1 MPGADPLTLMLE
13 LSRAAHAERPF
24 EFVFAPQ
31 AYRLHSAGGG
41 LTEAT
46 FAWDQALLADLATM
60 QQAGRDPVVVQ
71 RLGDRLREFLA
82 PTRWPVLEAQMCDA
96 VKQQRPVVV
105 TFRSAAAELYALP
118 WELLTVEATGQH
130 IGELSGVLV
139 RYEWPDTE
147 TVPPAPRPSTA
158 GRLLL
163 AWSGHVPA
171 AEHQAAL
178 QEACAAG
185 SWTFDPE
192 RDALPDASCGR
203 LSGRLAEATRQ
214 GQPIQVLHLLCH
226 GTVTGSAFGFALDD
240 DEVPG
245 RIAAVDAGRLRQ
257 ILAPHAGTLRLVVLA
272 ACDGGNVGALG
283 NHLGSVA
290 QGLHRAGIAAV
301 VASRFPLS
309 TSGSKRLARALYLAL
324 CKEAATLEQAFL
336 AARQHLAE
344 DAQQLDWASL
354 QLYARSADGSETRL
368 AAALDSLGAPEV
380 KQQLSQ
386 FRALFREARN
396 QIALLGRYKAFHD
409 VLQELEVPFNAVERD
424 RKRLLASAE
433 AWDELRDPL
442 EELQQ
447 RIDQTLGVLAGDRLR
462 HEFALSQRRLTEAA
476 AALTAALAGE
486 RARLDAAMQHV
497 RRVIGLDLSS
507 ANNRLIA
514 TARELGLGAVVAAL
528 RAVLGG
534 LDPGRAEAAIGELT
548 RLVSSLAD
556 LNGALD
562 ALVREHDQWQE
573 IDNNLRVLVG
583 SGAGAADELA
593 VSWPLL
599 RDSIAGVV
607 TAGGAADWT
616 RAVGAAAQALDG
628 ELARGADAGKCVA
641 SLRSLWRRCNQRFV
655 DVDKQ
660 LLRTCEELRRVG
672 DTLDSVL
679 EVIDGA

>member
-1 MPGADPLTLMLE
+1 MPGAEPLTLMLE

-46 FAWDQALLADLATM
+46 FAWDQALLADLAAI
-60 QQAGRDPVVVQ
+60 QQVGRDPIVVQ

-130 IGELSGVLV
+130 IGELPGVLV

-147 TVPPAPRPSTA
+147 TVPRAQQPGA
-158 GRLLL
+158 GRLLI

-171 AEHQAAL
+171 AEHQTAL

-185 SWTFDPE
+185 SWSFDPE

-203 LSGRLAEATRQ
+203 LSERLAEATRQ
-214 GQPIQVLHLLCH
+214 GRPIQVLHLLCH

-240 DEVPG
+240 DEAPG
-245 RIAAVDAGRLRQ
+245 RVAAVDAARLRQ

-272 ACDGGNVGALG
+272 ACDGGNCGALG

-290 QGLHRAGIAAV
+290 QGLHRAGIAGV

-336 AARQHLAE
+336 AARRHLAE

-368 AAALDSLGAPEV
+368 AAALEGLHAPEV

-409 VLQELEVPFNAVERD
+409 VLQELEVPFNAIERE
-424 RKRLLASAE
+424 RKRLVASPE

-447 RIDQTLGVLAGDRLR
+447 RIDQTLGVLAADRLR
-462 HEFALSQRRLTEAA
+462 DEFDLSRRRLTEAA

-528 RAVLGG
+528 RAVLGN
-534 LDPGRAEAAIGELT
+534 LGRGGAEAAISELT
-548 RLVSSLAD
+548 RLVASLAD
-556 LNGALD
+556 LHGALE
-562 ALVREHDQWQE
+562 ALVREHDQWQD
-573 IDNNLRVLVG
+573 IDNNLRLLVG

-599 RDSIAGVV
+599 RGSIAEVV

-616 RAVGAAAQALDG
+616 RVVDAAARALDG
-628 ELARGADAGKCVA
+628 ELARGAEAGKCIA

-660 LLRTCEELRRVG
+660 LLRTCEELRQVG

-679 EVIDGA
+679 EVIDDG

>member
-1 MPGADPLTLMLE
+1 MLE

-31 AYRLHSAGGG
+31 AYRLHSGGGG

-46 FAWDQALLADLATM
+46 FAWDQALLADLAAM

-82 PTRWPVLEAQMCDA
+82 PTKWPVLEAQMCDA

-130 IGELSGVLV
+130 IGELPGVLV

-147 TVPPAPRPSTA
+147 TVPPVTQPSG

-185 SWTFDPE
+185 SWSFDPE
-192 RDALPDASCGR
+192 HDALADASCGR
-203 LSGRLAEATRQ
+203 LSERLAEATRQ
-214 GQPIQVLHLLCH
+214 GRPIQVLHLLCH

-240 DEVPG
+240 DEAPG
-245 RIAAVDAGRLRQ
+245 RVAAVDAGRLRQ

-272 ACDGGNVGALG
+272 ACDGGNCGALG

-290 QGLHRAGIAAV
+290 QGLHRAGLAAV

-324 CKEAATLEQAFL
+324 CKDSATLEQAFL
-336 AARQHLAE
+336 AARRHLAE

-368 AAALDSLGAPEV
+368 AAALDSLHGPEV
-380 KQQLSQ
+380 EQQLSQ

-396 QIALLGRYKAFHD
+396 QIGLLGRYKAFHD
-409 VLQELEVPFNAVERD
+409 ILQELEVPFNAVERD
-424 RKRLLASAE
+424 RKRLLASPE

-447 RIDQTLGVLAGDRLR
+447 RIGQTLEVLAADRLR
-462 HEFALSQRRLTEAA
+462 DEFAMSRRRLTEAA

-528 RAVLGG
+528 RAVLGD
-534 LDPGRAEAAIGELT
+534 LGRGGAEAAIPELT
-548 RLVSSLAD
+548 RLVTSLAD
-556 LNGALD
+556 LHGALE

-583 SGAGAADELA
+583 SGPGAADELA

-599 RDSIAGVV
+599 RASIAEVV
-607 TAGGAADWT
+607 KAGGAADWT
-616 RAVGAAAQALDG
+616 RGVDAAAQALDG
-628 ELARGADAGKCVA
+628 ELARGADAGKCIA

-660 LLRTCEELRRVG
+660 LLRTCEQLRQVG

-679 EVIDGA
+679 EVIDDG

>member
-1 MPGADPLTLMLE
+1 
-13 LSRAAHAERPF
+13 
-24 EFVFAPQ
+24 
-31 AYRLHSAGGG
+31 
-41 LTEAT
+41 
-46 FAWDQALLADLATM
+46 
-60 QQAGRDPVVVQ
+60 
-71 RLGDRLREFLA
+71 
-82 PTRWPVLEAQMCDA
+82 
-96 VKQQRPVVV
+96 
-105 TFRSAAAELYALP
+105 
-118 WELLTVEATGQH
+118 LTVEATGQH
-130 IGELSGVLV
+130 IGELPGVLV

-147 TVPPAPRPSTA
+147 TVPPAPRPPRTA
-158 GRLLL
+158 RVLL

-171 AEHQAAL
+171 ADHQAAIH
-178 QEACAAG
+178 EACTAG
-185 SWTFDPE
+185 SWAFDPE
-192 RDALPDASCGR
+192 HDALPDASCGR
-203 LSGRLAEATRQ
+203 LSGRLLDATRQ
-214 GQPIQVLHLLCH
+214 GRPIQVLHLLCH
-226 GTVTGSAFGFALDD
+226 GTVTGGAFGFALDD
-240 DEVPG
+240 DEAPG

-257 ILAPHAGTLRLVVLA
+257 ILAPHAGTLRLVVLS

-324 CKEAATLEQAFL
+324 CKESATIEQAFL
-336 AARQHLAE
+336 AARRHLAE

-368 AAALDSLGAPEV
+368 AAALDSLQAPEI
-380 KQQLSQ
+380 KEQLSQ
-386 FRALFREARN
+386 FRALFREASS
-396 QIALLGRYKAFHD
+396 QITLLGRYKAFHD
-409 VLQELEVPFNAVERD
+409 VLQELEVPFNAIERD
-424 RKRLLASAE
+424 RKRLLASPD

-462 HEFALSQRRLTEAA
+462 DEFALSQRRLTEAA
-476 AALTAALAGE
+476 AALAAALAGE

-528 RAVLGG
+528 RAVLGN
-534 LDPGRAEAAIGELT
+534 LDRGSAGEAAASELT
-548 RLVSSLAD
+548 RLVASLAD

-573 IDNNLRVLVG
+573 IDNNLRLLVG

-599 RDSIAGVV
+599 RDSVAAVV
-607 TAGGAADWT
+607 AAGGAADWT

-628 ELARGADAGKCVA
+628 ELARGADAGKSIA